1 MRARRGPTV
10 RDLVDEVVAGIAA
23 RPARATLTTLGTVLG
38 IAALV
43 STIGV
48 AQTASGQVAE
58 HFDAVAATQ
67 LMVEPRGADVE
78 RGGGSNARLPW
89 DSPTRV
95 ERLNGVEAAGT
106 YAPIDIG
113 DGGIRT
119 VALSS
124 THRVDEHRLPVV
136 AASPE
141 LLQAVRGGVRSG
153 RFFDAGH
160 DARADHVAV
169 LGRHAAERLQVG
181 RLEHR
186 PIVFIGDRSFAVIG
200 IVDDVGRRG
209 DLLDAVILPMG
220 TGRELYDLEA
230 PAQLHVRVA
239 LGAAELIG
247 RQAPVALSPA
257 DPEAFQANVPPSMVA
272 LRERVQSDVNAVL
285 LLLAG
290 LALLVGGFG
299 IANVTLLTV
308 MERVG
313 EIGLRRALGAERRH
327 VAAQFLMESV
337 GIGALG
343 GLVGAATGVT
353 VTVGIAV
360 GRSWTPLLDLRLAV
374 LAPVLGAVVG
384 LLAGVYPAWRAS
396 RIEPIEALRSAA

>member
-1 MRARRGPTV
+1 MRARRRGPTV

-67 LMVEPRGADVE
+67 LTVEPRLADGT
-78 RGGGSNARLPW
+78 GGGGVQARLPW
-89 DSPTRV
+89 DAPARV
-95 ERLNGVEAAGT
+95 VRLNGVEAAGT
-106 YAPIDIG
+106 YAPLDIG
-113 DGGIRT
+113 DGAIRT
-119 VALSS
+119 VALS
-124 THRVDEHRLPVV
+124 TAHRVDDHRLPVV
-136 AASPE
+136 AASAD
-141 LLQAVRGGVRSG
+141 LLEAVRGEVRTG

-160 DARADHVAV
+160 DARADQVAV
-169 LGRHAAERLQVG
+169 LGANAAERLHAG
-181 RLEHR
+181 RLDHR
-186 PIVFIGDRSFAVIG
+186 PVVFVGERSFAVIG
-200 IVDDVGRRG
+200 ILDDVVRRG

-220 TGRELYDLEA
+220 TGRELYDLDA

-247 RQAPVALSPA
+247 RQAPIVLSPA
-257 DPEAFQANVPPSMVA
+257 DPGVFQANVPPSLGA

-313 EIGLRRALGAERRH
+313 EIGLRRALGAERLH
-327 VAAQFLMESV
+327 VAAQFLLESV

-353 VTVGIAV
+353 VTVGIALA
-360 GRSWTPLLDLRLAV
+360 RS
-374 LAPVLGAVVG
+374 
-384 LLAGVYPAWRAS
+384 
-396 RIEPIEALRSAA
+396 